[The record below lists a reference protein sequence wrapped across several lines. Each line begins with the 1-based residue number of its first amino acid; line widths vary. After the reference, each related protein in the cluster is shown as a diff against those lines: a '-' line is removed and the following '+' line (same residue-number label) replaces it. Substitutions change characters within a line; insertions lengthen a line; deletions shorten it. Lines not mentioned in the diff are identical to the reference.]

1 MNNVVSVYE
10 DNKSFKQNLLIGQ
23 NAEDIFNKMFMQ
35 LFRNGYKIHKWDH
48 NTPEGKEMEQKGVD
62 YTITWPSGFE
72 LHIQCKSTLVLG
84 LKKPGKPSNYVTLEW
99 MKYVNTAFPQPGR
112 FLKGETAHRWLFMN
126 KWNLDVVY
134 FDYPKH
140 QNYMI
145 NTIHKKYAGKFFSN
159 DKQSEGTNLLCR
171 MDLDDELFKGRYTYL
186 KHENGIWTPIKHQWK
201 YDSKYVLEK

>member
-84 LKKPGKPSNYVTLEW
+84 LKNLECQVI
-99 MKYVNTAFPQPGR
+99 M
-112 FLKGETAHRWLFMN
+112 
-126 KWNLDVVY
+126 
-134 FDYPKH
+134 
-140 QNYMI
+140 
-145 NTIHKKYAGKFFSN
+145 
-159 DKQSEGTNLLCR
+159 LL
-171 MDLDDELFKGRYTYL
+171 
-186 KHENGIWTPIKHQWK
+186 
-201 YDSKYVLEK
+201 